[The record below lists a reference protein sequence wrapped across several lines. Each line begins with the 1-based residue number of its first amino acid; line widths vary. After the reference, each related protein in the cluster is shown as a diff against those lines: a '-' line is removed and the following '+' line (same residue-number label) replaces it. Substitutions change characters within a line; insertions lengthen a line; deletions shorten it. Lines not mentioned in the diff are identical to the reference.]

1 MTKNFLEI
9 KDVTFEASKV
19 NKVRNVSFNIEKEG
33 DIVCLIRTIWNWKNY
48 NTKNYC
54 WFN

>member
-9 KDVTFEASKV
+9 KNVTFEASKL

-33 DIVCLIRTIWNWKNY
+33 DIICLLFLLFSHILI
-48 NTKNYC
+48 
-54 WFN
+54 